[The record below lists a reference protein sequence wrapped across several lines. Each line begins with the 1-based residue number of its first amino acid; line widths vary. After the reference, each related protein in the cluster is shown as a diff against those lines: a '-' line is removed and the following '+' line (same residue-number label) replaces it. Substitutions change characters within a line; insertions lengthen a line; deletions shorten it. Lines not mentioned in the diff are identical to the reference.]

1 MAVGLLPEFDRMKN
15 LLVIDSSARVSRS
28 ITRHLTQR
36 FATAWNSR
44 LPESE
49 IVRRDVGLNPPSFTN
64 PDWISAA
71 FSETAKE
78 HPERL
83 SALQESE
90 TLVNELFRADIV
102 VMGVPMYNFG
112 VPAQLKSY
120 IDQIVRV
127 GRTFGFDATAAD
139 PYIPLIPSKP
149 VVIVTSTGAGGYE
162 PGGPYAQMNFL
173 DGHLEAV
180 LRFIGLSEIYFVRVG
195 FEEFQDQR
203 LKHAMSAAEV
213 AVDDLVEKLTGRP
226 LTKEPLA
233 PHRQIVQMS

>member
-1 MAVGLLPEFDRMKN
+1 VPEFDRMKN
-15 LLVIDSSARVSRS
+15 LLIIDSSARVTRS

-36 FATAWNSR
+36 FAAGWKSR

-49 IVRRDVGLNPPSFTN
+49 IVLRDVGLNPPAFTN

-78 HPERL
+78 HPEKL
-83 SALQESE
+83 AALKESE
-90 TLVNELFRADIV
+90 TLINELFRADAV
-102 VMGVPMYNFG
+102 VIGVPMYNFG

-127 GRTFGFDATAAD
+127 GRTFGFNADAVD

-149 VVIVTSTGAGGYE
+149 VVVITSTGAGGYE

-173 DGHLEAV
+173 NGHLEAV
-180 LRFIGLSEIYFVRVG
+180 LKFIGLSEIYFVRVG

-203 LKHAMSAAEV
+203 LTHAMSAAEV
-213 AVDDLVEKLTGRP
+213 AVDELVEKLTGRTF
-226 LTKEPLA
+226 TKELLA
-233 PHRQIVQMS
+233 SHCQVTQVS